1 MSKHETPLTLR
12 YWKSVGGTLMLEF
25 RAVKESKC
33 QGRRLLD
40 GVIVLGGP
48 KRVLTR
54 AEHDSQIIEGKD
66 IIAVQTKTGRLGM
79 YLLGQA
85 LFSRDLMRAFGP
97 RSVRTVAI
105 CERDDEV
112 LRPLAERY
120 GIEIVCYG

>member
-12 YWKSVGGTLMLEF
+12 YWNSVGGTLMLEF

-33 QGRRLLD
+33 RGRRLLD
-40 GVIVLGGP
+40 GVIVLGES

-120 GIEIVCYG
+120 GIEIV